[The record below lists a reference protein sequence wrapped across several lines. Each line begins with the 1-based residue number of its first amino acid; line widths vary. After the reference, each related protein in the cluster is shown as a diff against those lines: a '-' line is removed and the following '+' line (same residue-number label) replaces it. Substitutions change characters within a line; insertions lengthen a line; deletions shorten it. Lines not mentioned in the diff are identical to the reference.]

1 MQSSVA
7 AFFSWKS
14 KENKYF
20 KFDDNFN
27 TSNMT
32 WTGHWADPK
41 LFSSG
46 ESISN
51 WRIYYFFFFFKLD
64 SHRKGVL
71 SVAWSSVDSDLLLS
85 CGKDNRIICWN
96 PNSNQEGGEVLCEL
110 VDSNQ
115 WSFNV
120 AWCPRNPALIAAT
133 SFDNRVSVY
142 SLMGGQQQV
151 NITGQCF
158 SEPKFEIVIQSWP
171 L

>member
-1 MQSSVA
+1 MTISTLRIWHEPDIEQILSSSVQGRVFRIDESTI
-7 AFFSWKS
+7 FFW
-14 KENKYF
+14 F
-20 KFDDNFN
+20 LIF
-27 TSNMT
+27 
-32 WTGHWADPK
+32 
-41 LFSSG
+41 L
-46 ESISN
+46 
-51 WRIYYFFFFFKLD
+51 KLD

>member
-1 MQSSVA
+1 M
-7 AFFSWKS
+7 K
-14 KENKYF
+14 
-20 KFDDNFN
+20 
-27 TSNMT
+27 T
-32 WTGHWADPK
+32 
-41 LFSSG
+41 
-46 ESISN
+46 
-51 WRIYYFFFFFKLD
+51 LD

-71 SVAWSSVDSDLLLS
+71 SVAWSSEDSDLLLS

-151 NITGQCF
+151 KIKKI
-158 SEPKFEIVIQSWP
+158 PKNQN
-171 L
+171 

>member
-1 MQSSVA
+1 M
-7 AFFSWKS
+7 
-14 KENKYF
+14 
-20 KFDDNFN
+20 
-27 TSNMT
+27 
-32 WTGHWADPK
+32 
-41 LFSSG
+41 
-46 ESISN
+46 
-51 WRIYYFFFFFKLD
+51 
-64 SHRKGVL
+64 

-151 NITGQCF
+151 NIKEIQNLNPVDFF
-158 SEPKFEIVIQSWP
+158 SVIFSQFVRKSPPVQYEYFFERIHRGN
-171 L
+171 LTKN

>member
-1 MQSSVA
+1 MTVFQRFFKD
-7 AFFSWKS
+7 FFS
-14 KENKYF
+14 
-20 KFDDNFN
+20 
-27 TSNMT
+27 T
-32 WTGHWADPK
+32 
-41 LFSSG
+41 
-46 ESISN
+46 
-51 WRIYYFFFFFKLD
+51 LD

-151 NITGQCF
+151 NITGQFF
-158 SEPKFEIVIQSWP
+158 SEPKFEIVIQS
-171 L
+171 